1 MIDGRNTLATIVHSS
16 AVELFQVYEI
26 AVAPVVAAKALPRDL
41 DQQLSAT
48 ATFSSPAMTGNLAI
62 FVPHELA
69 AIAKQ
74 PGQRSFEPRDW
85 TRELCNQLLGRMKNR
100 LHGCDIDL
108 RTGLPMS
115 VTGTLLERHRAG
127 KSPEAI
133 FGFRTLRGEV
143 TVTLTGSI
151 DYARI
156 HHTGKNTSA
165 REGEVIL
172 F

>member
-16 AVELFQVYEI
+16 TVELFQTYDI
-26 AVAPVVAAKALPRDL
+26 AVAPVISAKSLPKKL
-41 DQQLSAT
+41 DQLLSAT
-48 ATFSSPAMTGNLAI
+48 AAFSSPAMTGALAM
-62 FVPHELA
+62 FLPQELA
-69 AIAKQ
+69 TIAKH
-74 PGQRSFEPRDW
+74 PGQRSFEPMDW
-85 TRELCNQLLGRMKNR
+85 TREMCNQLLGRMKNR
-100 LHGCDIDL
+100 LLGCEIDL
-108 RTGLPMS
+108 HTGLPMS
-115 VTGTLLERHRAG
+115 VTGTLLDRHRSG

-151 DYARI
+151 NYPRI
-156 HHTGKNTSA
+156 RYTGRNNSA